1 MARVLPPGGCRGLA
15 VRRPARARR
24 GAARGAG
31 GARPQGRLGVTATPG
46 RASGWYDDEADAAV
60 LRYWDGTGWTP
71 HTAARPAAAAGSARA
86 PVSATAAATESVF
99 ATVRLPVDDPAH
111 PTATTLTTVP
121 TPPER
126 PAPHPAEPVASAAAS
141 AAASARP
148 VAPLS
153 VLGAAAAAAAL
164 VLASAAL
171 AVALGR

>member
-1 MARVLPPGGCRGLA
+1 M
-15 VRRPARARR
+15 
-24 GAARGAG
+24 
-31 GARPQGRLGVTATPG
+31 TAMPG
-46 RASGWYDDEADAAV
+46 RVSGWYDDEADAAV
-60 LRYWDGTGWTP
+60 LRYWDGAGWTP
-71 HTAARPAAAAGSARA
+71 HTAGRPVAAAGSARA
-86 PVSATAAATESVF
+86 PASASGTATESVF
-99 ATVRLPVDDPAH
+99 ATVRLPVDDPVH

-126 PAPHPAEPVASAAAS
+126 PAPHPPEPVAS